1 MTFNRYRIHKEPHG
15 SQAWLDQRYQDEQGN
30 RRISASAA
38 AAIYGLHPFVK
49 RDRYAAEQLSGVAP
63 TPIPPNAA
71 METGNRLEDT
81 IIQWAGDRL
90 GVKFETPE
98 ELFCYDTEAGCHLIS
113 TLDGWNEDTRHILEV
128 KTTSREFAGELPD
141 YWRIQGITQ
150 YICSDA
156 KRITWAIFD
165 NTLRLTLVEQEVTQE
180 EIDEHINAVTEWLN
194 TIELGITP
202 QGVQWS
208 YETISTRYQRPEA
221 RTVDLGVEMNAEMAK
236 ELIDQLR
243 HVRSELASY
252 KQLED
257 ELKAKVC
264 DLIGDAD
271 TATLNGVTVATWK
284 GQKRESFDAKAF
296 RLAHPDLAKQF
307 TKEVQT
313 RTFLLKGE
321 K

>member
-15 SQAWLDQRYQDEQGN
+15 SQAWLNQRYMDEQGN

-49 RDRYAAEQLSGVAP
+49 KDHYAAEQLSGVAP
-63 TPIPPNAA
+63 TPITPNAA

-81 IIQWAGDRL
+81 IISWAGDRL
-90 GVKFETPE
+90 GVQFETPR
-98 ELFCYDTEAGCHLIS
+98 ELFCYDTDKGCHLIS
-113 TLDGWNEDTRHILEV
+113 TLDGWNEETRHILEV
-128 KTTSREFAGELPD
+128 KTTSREYSGTLPD

-156 KRITWAIFD
+156 KRVTWAIFD
-165 NTLRLTLVEQEVTQE
+165 NTLRLTLVEQVITEEEVA
-180 EIDEHINAVTEWLN
+180 EHIEAVTEWLN
-194 TIELGITP
+194 SVELGMTP
-202 QGVQWS
+202 SGVKWS
-208 YETISTRYQRPEA
+208 YETMQTRYQRPVS
-221 RTVDLGVEMNAEMAK
+221 RTVTLPSETADL
-236 ELIDQLR
+236 IQRLR
-243 HVRSELASY
+243 HVRNELASY

-257 ELKAKVC
+257 ELKAEVC
-264 DLIGDAD
+264 ELLGDAD
-271 TATLNGVTVATWK
+271 TAILNGVTVATWK
-284 GQKRESFDAKAF
+284 GQKRESFDSKAL

-307 TKEVQT
+307 VKEVQT

>member
-15 SQAWLDQRYQDEQGN
+15 SQAWLDQRYMDEQGN

-49 RDRYAAEQLSGVAP
+49 KDHYAAEQLSGVAP
-63 TPIPPNAA
+63 TPITPNAA

-90 GVKFETPE
+90 GVQFETPS
-98 ELFCYDTEAGCHLIS
+98 ELFCYDTDNGCHLIS
-113 TLDGWNEDTRHILEV
+113 TLDGWNEETRHILEV
-128 KTTSREFAGELPD
+128 KTTSREYSGTLPD

-150 YICSDA
+150 YICADA
-156 KRITWAIFD
+156 KRVTWAVFD
-165 NTLRLTLVEQEVTQE
+165 NTLRLTLVEQVITEEEVA
-180 EIDEHINAVTEWLN
+180 EHIEAVTEWLN
-194 TIELGITP
+194 SIELGMTP
-202 QGVQWS
+202 SGVKWS
-208 YETISTRYQRPEA
+208 YETMQTRYQRPVS
-221 RTVDLGVEMNAEMAK
+221 RTVELPSETADL
-236 ELIDQLR
+236 IQRLR
-243 HVRSELASY
+243 HVRNELASY

-257 ELKAKVC
+257 ELKAEVC
-264 DLIGDAD
+264 ELLGDAD
-271 TATLNGVTVATWK
+271 TAILNGVTVATWK
-284 GQKRESFDAKAF
+284 GQKRESFDSKAL

-307 TKEVQT
+307 IKEVQT

>member
-15 SQAWLDQRYQDEQGN
+15 SQAWLNQRYMDEQGN

-49 RDRYAAEQLSGVAP
+49 KDHYAAEQLSGVAP
-63 TPIPPNAA
+63 TPITPNAA

-90 GVKFETPE
+90 GVQFETPS
-98 ELFCYDTEAGCHLIS
+98 ELFCYDTDKGCHLIS
-113 TLDGWNEDTRHILEV
+113 TLDGWNEETRHILEV
-128 KTTSREFAGELPD
+128 KTTSREYSGTLPD

-150 YICSDA
+150 YICADA
-156 KRITWAIFD
+156 KRVTWAVFD
-165 NTLRLTLVEQEVTQE
+165 NTLRLTLVEQVITEEEVA
-180 EIDEHINAVTEWLN
+180 EHIEAVTEWLN
-194 TIELGITP
+194 SIELGMTP
-202 QGVQWS
+202 SGVKWS
-208 YETISTRYQRPEA
+208 YETMQTRYQRPVS
-221 RTVDLGVEMNAEMAK
+221 RTVELPSETADL
-236 ELIDQLR
+236 IQRLR
-243 HVRSELASY
+243 HVRNELASY

-257 ELKAKVC
+257 ELKAEVC
-264 DLIGDAD
+264 ELLGDAD
-271 TATLNGVTVATWK
+271 TAILNGVTVATWK
-284 GQKRESFDAKAF
+284 GQKRESFDSKAL

-307 TKEVQT
+307 IKEVQT

>member
-15 SQAWLDQRYQDEQGN
+15 SQAWLNQRYMDEQGN

-49 RDRYAAEQLSGVAP
+49 KDHYAAEQLSGVAP
-63 TPIPPNAA
+63 TPITPNAA

-90 GVKFETPE
+90 GVEFETPSQ
-98 ELFCYDTEAGCHLIS
+98 LFCYDTDNGCHLIS
-113 TLDGWNEDTRHILEV
+113 TLDGWNNDTRHILEV
-128 KTTSREFAGELPD
+128 KTTSREYSGTLPD

-150 YICSDA
+150 YICADA
-156 KRITWAIFD
+156 KRVTWAVFD
-165 NTLRLTLVEQEVTQE
+165 NTLRLTLVEQVITEEEVA
-180 EIDEHINAVTEWLN
+180 EHIEAVTEWLN
-194 TIELGITP
+194 SIELGMTP
-202 QGVQWS
+202 AGVKWS
-208 YETISTRYQRPEA
+208 YETMQTRYQRPVS
-221 RTVDLGVEMNAEMAK
+221 RTVELPSETADL
-236 ELIDQLR
+236 IQRLR
-243 HVRSELASY
+243 HVRNELASY

-257 ELKAKVC
+257 ELKAEVC
-264 DLIGDAD
+264 ELLGDAD
-271 TATLNGVTVATWK
+271 TAILNGVTVATWK
-284 GQKRESFDAKAF
+284 GQKRESFDSKAL

-307 TKEVQT
+307 IKEVQT

>member
-1 MTFNRYRIHKEPHG
+1 MTFKRYRIPKEPHG
-15 SQAWLDQRYQDEQGN
+15 SQAWLNQRYMDEHGN

-49 RDRYAAEQLSGVAP
+49 KDHYAAEQLSGVAP
-63 TPIPPNAA
+63 TPITPNAA

-90 GVKFETPE
+90 DTKFETPS
-98 ELFCYDTEAGCHLIS
+98 ELFCYDTDAGCHLIS
-113 TLDGWNEDTRHILEV
+113 TLDGWNEENKHILEV
-128 KTTSREFAGELPD
+128 KTTSREYSGTLPD

-150 YICSDA
+150 AICSDA
-156 KRITWAIFD
+156 KRVTWAIFD
-165 NTLRLTLVEQEVTQE
+165 NTLRLTLVEQEITQE
-180 EIDEHINAVTEWLN
+180 EIDEHISAVTDWLN
-194 TIELGITP
+194 SIELGMTP
-202 QGVQWS
+202 AGVKWS
-208 YETISTRYQRPEA
+208 YETMQTRYQRPQNKSVELPPE
-221 RTVDLGVEMNAEMAK
+221 TTDL
-236 ELIDQLR
+236 IQQLR
-243 HVRSELASY
+243 HVRNELASY

-257 ELKAKVC
+257 ELKAQVC

-271 TATLNGVTVATWK
+271 TAILNGVTVATWK

-296 RLAHPDLAKQF
+296 RLAYPDLAKSF
-307 TKEVQT
+307 IKEVNT

>member
-15 SQAWLDQRYQDEQGN
+15 SQAWLDQRYMDDKGN

-49 RDRYAAEQLSGVAP
+49 KDHYAAEQLSGIAP
-63 TPIPPNAA
+63 SPITPNAA

-90 GVKFETPE
+90 GVEFETPSQ
-98 ELFCYDTEAGCHLIS
+98 LFCYDTDAGCHLIS
-113 TLDGWNEDTRHILEV
+113 TLDGWNNDARHILEV
-128 KTTSREFAGELPD
+128 KTTSREFSGTLPD

-150 YICSDA
+150 WICSDA
-156 KRITWAIFD
+156 ERITWAVFD
-165 NTLRLTLVEQEVTQE
+165 NTLRLTLVEQIITPAEVT
-180 EIDEHINAVTEWLN
+180 EHIDAVTEWLN
-194 TIELGITP
+194 NIELGMTP
-202 QGVQWS
+202 PGVKWS
-208 YETISTRYQRPEA
+208 YETITTRYQRPTSRAIELPDNFGEVLA
-221 RTVDLGVEMNAEMAK
+221 R
-236 ELIDQLR
+236 LR

-257 ELKAKVC
+257 ELKAEVC
-264 DLIGDAD
+264 ELIGDAD
-271 TATLNGVTVATWK
+271 TAILNGTTVATWK
-284 GQKRESFDAKAF
+284 GQKRESFDSKSF
-296 RLAHPDLAKQF
+296 RAAYPDLAREF

>member
-15 SQAWLDQRYQDEQGN
+15 SQAWLNQRYMDEQGN

-49 RDRYAAEQLSGVAP
+49 KDHYAAEQLSGVAP
-63 TPIPPNAA
+63 SPITPNAA

-81 IIQWAGDRL
+81 IISWAGDRL
-90 GVKFETPE
+90 GVEFETPSQ
-98 ELFCYDTEAGCHLIS
+98 LFCYDTDAGCHLIS
-113 TLDGWNEDTRHILEV
+113 TLDGWNNDTRHILEV
-128 KTTSREFAGELPD
+128 KTTSREFSGTLPD
-141 YWRIQGITQ
+141 YWKIQGITQ

-156 KRITWAIFD
+156 KRVTWAIFD
-165 NTLRLTLVEQEVTQE
+165 NTLRLTLIEQVITEEEVA
-180 EIDEHINAVTEWLN
+180 EHIEAVTEWLN
-194 TIELGITP
+194 SIELGMTP
-202 QGVQWS
+202 AGVKWS
-208 YETISTRYQRPEA
+208 YETIQARYQRPISRSVTLPDTA
-221 RTVDLGVEMNAEMAK
+221 TDLM
-236 ELIDQLR
+236 QRLR

-252 KQLED
+252 KQMED
-257 ELKAKVC
+257 ELKAEFC
-264 DLIGDAD
+264 ELLGEND
-271 TATLNGVTVATWK
+271 TAILNGVTVATWR
-284 GQKRESFDAKAF
+284 GQKRESFDSKAF

>member
-15 SQAWLDQRYQDEQGN
+15 SQAWLNQRYMDEQGN

-49 RDRYAAEQLSGVAP
+49 KDHYAAEQLSGVAP
-63 TPIPPNAA
+63 TPITPNAA

-90 GVKFETPE
+90 GVQFETPS
-98 ELFCYDTEAGCHLIS
+98 ELFCYDTDNGCHLIS
-113 TLDGWNEDTRHILEV
+113 TLDGWNEETRHILEV
-128 KTTSREFAGELPD
+128 KTTSREYSGTLPD

-150 YICSDA
+150 YICADA
-156 KRITWAIFD
+156 KRVTWAVFD
-165 NTLRLTLVEQEVTQE
+165 NTLRLTLVEQVITEEEVA
-180 EIDEHINAVTEWLN
+180 EHIEAVTEWLN
-194 TIELGITP
+194 SIELGMTP
-202 QGVQWS
+202 SGVKWS
-208 YETISTRYQRPEA
+208 YETMQTRYQRPVS
-221 RTVDLGVEMNAEMAK
+221 RTVELPSETADL
-236 ELIDQLR
+236 IQRLR
-243 HVRSELASY
+243 HVRNELASY

-257 ELKAKVC
+257 ELKAEVC
-264 DLIGDAD
+264 ELLGDAD
-271 TATLNGVTVATWK
+271 TAILNGVTVATWK
-284 GQKRESFDAKAF
+284 GQKRESFDSKAL

-307 TKEVQT
+307 IKEVQT